1 MTFCRIATT
10 EILNLQ
16 PPHVSFHVSEFLFNL
31 GIERK
36 KYEGKFNPLKSTEDR
51 ELTELQKRLITCFSE

>member
-1 MTFCRIATT
+1 MTFSRIATT

-16 PPHVSFHVSEFLFNL
+16 PPHVSFHVSELSFNL

-36 KYEGKFNPLKSTEDR
+36 KYEGKLNPLKSTEDR
-51 ELTELQKRLITCFSE
+51 ELTELQKTSYNMFF